1 MYKLFFSFTL
11 MMIAA
16 ATSVAQKVEITLTAP
31 STVNAGQPFRVEVST
46 NNQDVRLGSP
56 TFEGMQ
62 VMGKMQSSNMS
73 FINGVSSVS
82 VSYIYTVMAD
92 KPGKYTI
99 PAVKGSLAG
108 TIYNSNSVT
117 IEVVDDGSGSASAGN
132 NNGGNGNNGGTP
144 SSNEN
149 VFIDLTVNKLEAYV
163 GEQII
168 MTASLYSR

>member
-1 MYKLFFSFTL
+1 

-31 STVNAGQPFRVEVST
+31 STVNTGQPFRVEVSA
-46 NNQDVRLGSP
+46 NNQEVRLGTP

-82 VSYIYTVMAD
+82 VSYIYTVVAD

-108 TIYNSNSVT
+108 TIYNCR
-117 IEVVDDGSGSASAGN
+117 
-132 NNGGNGNNGGTP
+132 
-144 SSNEN
+144 
-149 VFIDLTVNKLEAYV
+149 
-163 GEQII
+163 
-168 MTASLYSR
+168 LYFYSFFCRNILS